1 MIGSNTVRA
10 ATLLQGPVADL
21 DLFVAEL
28 PKISVQELSLLIRA
42 DLTSRWK
49 EGEVLREP
57 MRLEI
62 PKGTPGGE
70 YTLQVAIYDLAS
82 GQFLLVEDERWRA
95 DGERVLLGSVVIEP

>member
-1 MIGSNTVRA
+1 MPLGS
-10 ATLLQGPVADL
+10 LY
-21 DLFVAEL
+21 
-28 PKISVQELSLLIRA
+28 
-42 DLTSRWK
+42 LTSRWK
-49 EGEVLREP
+49 EGEVLCEP
-57 MRLEI
+57 MCLEI